1 MTTGTR
7 ETFGSRFGAFMTI
20 IGVAIGLGNVW
31 RFPYMVGMFGGAA
44 VVLFYALIS
53 VVIGVPALMAEFALG
68 RHARRGPVGA
78 FAAGGFPFGVS
89 VGWFFFVVVVA
100 ATGYYTAVIG
110 WVLYYAVSQLALAAG
125 TGINAAA
132 ILPPDNGFNGVSF
145 ALQMICT
152 AAITLAC
159 AVVMLKGLRRGI
171 EKAST
176 LIVPTLCVLLVVLL
190 VRALTLPGAM
200 EGVNWYIL
208 KFRLSDLTPAVVVG
222 ALGHMMFSLS
232 LGGTFMVVYGSYLKP
247 EETTAAPAIWTVAG
261 DTGSALF
268 AGLAI
273 IPAVFAMGLEPTSGP
288 GLIFSTL
295 PKVFAALPLGWIFGA
310 LFFLGLM
317 GAGYLSNVG
326 AFEVLVA
333 GLTDNTRLSRT
344 TAVWLIS
351 AAVFLVAI
359 PPSINNAIFIPWDL
373 TFGSGMQ
380 TLGCLLAVITVGWCM
395 SRSTALAAMARE
407 GGPPVPTWLIYWIR
421 FGIPAAILAVGIWW
435 LMTSVLHVANAV

>member
-1 MTTGTR
+1 
-7 ETFGSRFGAFMTI
+7 
-20 IGVAIGLGNVW
+20 
-31 RFPYMVGMFGGAA
+31 
-44 VVLFYALIS
+44 
-53 VVIGVPALMAEFALG
+53 
-68 RHARRGPVGA
+68 
-78 FAAGGFPFGVS
+78 
-89 VGWFFFVVVVA
+89 
-100 ATGYYTAVIG
+100 
-110 WVLYYAVSQLALAAG
+110 
-125 TGINAAA
+125 
-132 ILPPDNGFNGVSF
+132 
-145 ALQMICT
+145 
-152 AAITLAC
+152 
-159 AVVMLKGLRRGI
+159 MLKGLRRGI

-200 EGVNWYIL
+200 EGVSWYIL

-351 AAVFLVAI
+351 AAVFRRRDSALHQQRDLRPLGSHVRFRNADARLPAGGDHRGLVHEPFDRAGRHGPRRRAPGSHVAHLLDTLRHSRGDSGRGHLVAHDQR
-359 PPSINNAIFIPWDL
+359 PSCREARC
-373 TFGSGMQ
+373 SE
-380 TLGCLLAVITVGWCM
+380 CLFRPRA
-395 SRSTALAAMARE
+395 RS
-407 GGPPVPTWLIYWIR
+407 
-421 FGIPAAILAVGIWW
+421 
-435 LMTSVLHVANAV
+435 